1 MDASLPTYLEATKD
15 LKVSE
20 SPEFKEEDVKNFRRC
35 MFSGATSEAA
45 DLGVM
50 LYVEQQ
56 HRSSNIRLVFDS
68 KKYPLSSRIEFNK
81 GIQSKTN
88 GDRNYVV
95 RTEEGVVASHW
106 LPLVLN
112 INEHWVR
119 TLGAGGTKK
128 VARKEKKKSPRN
140 VYFLS
145 DRSGSMAGAKL
156 TQSLASVKDFIAS
169 SLTDSDFVSF
179 TQFNNVC
186 PIPSPPISVK
196 NKETW
201 KKIIDSGTTADG
213 CTHLWSSISRICEF
227 MDTSKECVFVVCTD
241 GDDNDPDIKAFSKAK
256 NDLLRFGLNGLG
268 ITFII
273 ITVGVLSLA
282 TMAQLI
288 DLSSV
293 VPKEKREIIQCGN
306 DAKGIKE
313 AYTKASKLIISKSGA
328 QDSDVVGTSDLLESA
343 ISLIVSGENGNF
355 TEDAIWKTFTNILC
369 QCVLKF
375 IGGDALN
382 ETSISLFTDIHRT
395 AIELF
400 NERKT
405 LKDSVLET
413 VSSFMDLNCANNRR
427 RDLVPNLGEFVL
439 TLSLVDE
446 LKWEEFR
453 VPFVQEVLRRNSK
466 FHRIDKYEEFIAKS
480 TEEQLKSFFSNQRTS
495 MLLIAFNVHFALNA
509 VRKEGRSISD
519 CTKHYDENNLSY
531 LSPEEL
537 TVFVNQF
544 ISIQNM
550 KSFEEIFGFLG
561 LTQSSEEILKLI
573 WACRSQ
579 EAEPEVQLSGK
590 TIQVSNRIRN
600 VNVATGGSSGQVG
613 ASKRGKGANQTKRHI
628 SYVGW
633 TIVLTSEQQQELKGL
648 CGSPVKLESF
658 SCTIFQGKENVL
670 NGWANRYEG
679 VSVDAELIGFVK
691 TGEDIVGR
699 LCLDK
704 KEVPGATLTYKKGK
718 ANSDGKE
725 NDIYIVL
732 SPPGTGPSATPP
744 KTLKTL
750 AENGQLGSPTLF
762 SMKVNAIGTVF
773 AR

>member
-1 MDASLPTYLEATKD
+1 
-15 LKVSE
+15 
-20 SPEFKEEDVKNFRRC
+20 
-35 MFSGATSEAA
+35 
-45 DLGVM
+45 M
-50 LYVEQQ
+50 LQQ
-56 HRSSNIRLVFDS
+56 
-68 KKYPLSSRIEFNK
+68 
-81 GIQSKTN
+81 
-88 GDRNYVV
+88 
-95 RTEEGVVASHW
+95 
-106 LPLVLN
+106 
-112 INEHWVR
+112 
-119 TLGAGGTKK
+119 
-128 VARKEKKKSPRN
+128 
-140 VYFLS
+140 
-145 DRSGSMAGAKL
+145 MKL
-156 TQSLASVKDFIAS
+156 
-169 SLTDSDFVSF
+169 
-179 TQFNNVC
+179 
-186 PIPSPPISVK
+186 
-196 NKETW
+196 
-201 KKIIDSGTTADG
+201 
-213 CTHLWSSISRICEF
+213 
-227 MDTSKECVFVVCTD
+227 
-241 GDDNDPDIKAFSKAK
+241 
-256 NDLLRFGLNGLG
+256 
-268 ITFII
+268 TFII
-273 ITVGVLSLA
+273 ITVGDLA
-282 TMAQLI
+282 SSTMAQLI
-288 DLSSV
+288 ELSSV
-293 VPKEKREIIQCGN
+293 VKPSEIIQCGN

-413 VSSFMDLNCANNRR
+413 VASFMDLNCANNRR

-519 CTKHYDENNLSY
+519 CTKYYDENNLSY

-561 LTQSSEEILKLI
+561 LTQEPEEILKLI